1 MGFTDSC
8 LFEKVLYWV
17 LFWGGGGGLALFL
30 EHFSYLSSLQNYL
43 AN

>member
-17 LFWGGGGGLALFL
+17 LFFGGGGLALFL
-30 EHFSYLSSLQNYL
+30 EHFS
-43 AN
+43 